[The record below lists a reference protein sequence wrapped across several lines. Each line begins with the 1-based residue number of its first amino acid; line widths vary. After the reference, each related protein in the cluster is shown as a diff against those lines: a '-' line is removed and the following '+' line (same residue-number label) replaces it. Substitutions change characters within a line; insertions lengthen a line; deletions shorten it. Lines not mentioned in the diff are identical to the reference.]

1 MGVVRCAAPAG
12 EASMGKMTVMGFVLG
27 ACCVVS
33 VANAELN
40 DRTKKLLQAQ
50 AVSRPQ
56 QQSTFGGASGSS
68 AANAPRQGQSTTS
81 GGAGSAAP
89 GRGAGGNVPAAKP

>member
-1 MGVVRCAAPAG
+1 
-12 EASMGKMTVMGFVLG
+12 MGKMIVVGFVMG
-27 ACCVVS
+27 ACCVAS

-50 AVSRPQ
+50 ALSRPQ
-56 QQSTFGGASGSS
+56 QQTTFGGASGSS
-68 AANAPRQGQSTTS
+68 AANAPRQGQGTTS

-89 GRGAGGNVPAAKP
+89 ARGAGGNVPAAKP